1 LVVVAVLG
9 GVVVTLGATLLF
21 GWGATAA
28 AVVVVG
34 ACWVLWLGSGSS
46 VLAGTGFGHSVIAP
60 TMAAMASTPPTPIS
74 GTSRRRG
81 GGGSTGGRS

>member
-1 LVVVAVLG
+1 VVVAVLG

-21 GWGATAA
+21 GCWGATA

-34 ACWVLWLGSGSS
+34 TCWVVCWLDRGSI
-46 VLAGTGFGHSVIAP
+46 VLAGTGFGHSAIVP
-60 TMAAMASTPPTPIS
+60 MMAAMASNPPTPIS
-74 GTSRRRG
+74 RPTRRR